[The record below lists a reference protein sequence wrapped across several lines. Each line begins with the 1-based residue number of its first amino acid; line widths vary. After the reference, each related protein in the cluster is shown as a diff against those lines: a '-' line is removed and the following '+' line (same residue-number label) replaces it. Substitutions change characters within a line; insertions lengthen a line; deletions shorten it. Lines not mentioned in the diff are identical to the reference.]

1 MAVPS
6 FLLLKASRYLDG
18 TVVLVDLNA
27 QAVPH
32 GSEVVGL
39 GKVPQSVVLV
49 NIILLG
55 LYFLII
61 STTFFIL
68 KML

>member
-1 MAVPS
+1 
-6 FLLLKASRYLDG
+6 
-18 TVVLVDLNA
+18 LVDLNA

-39 GKVPQSVVLV
+39 GKVSQPVVLV
-49 NIILLG
+49 KVKLLT

-61 STTFFIL
+61 YPITVFL
-68 KML
+68 PRMLAKVKGFK